1 MVPGLRSDPVT
12 SATML
17 DLKPD
22 HLAMV
27 QRICSEQ
34 IPFAQVWAFGSR
46 VTGTAK
52 KFSDL
57 DLAIDAGREL
67 TLLERA
73 ELREAFQE
81 SDLPMSVD
89 IVDLRSVKP
98 AFRKL
103 VKQQRVLIQGERSD
117 QMIR

>member
-1 MVPGLRSDPVT
+1 
-12 SATML
+12 ML
-17 DLKPD
+17 DLKPE

-27 QRICSEQ
+27 QRILAER

-46 VTGTAK
+46 VAGSAK

-67 TLLERA
+67 SFLEMA
-73 ELREAFQE
+73 NLREDFQE

-89 IVDLRSVKP
+89 LVDLRSVKL

-103 VKQQRVLIQGERSD
+103 VEGQRVLVSASEKDLSTRS
-117 QMIR
+117 